1 MSTVAAKRPITPA
14 ELSARPDA
22 VDFELVN
29 GQLVER
35 NVSVLS
41 SLVEGLVLRNLSK
54 HSDDANAGWVWP
66 GTLGYQ
72 CFPDDPNRIRRP
84 DVSFVRRERFSPEHL
99 LEGFLRIHP
108 DLAVEVLSPNDTAYE
123 IDEKVEEYLA
133 AGVPLVWVVNP
144 EKRIVEIHRKD
155 GTVSKLR
162 STDEISGEDVLPGFR
177 CPVAAFFPPAETLV
191 GR

>member
-1 MSTVAAKRPITPA
+1 
-14 ELSARPDA
+14 
-22 VDFELVN
+22 
-29 GQLVER
+29 
-35 NVSVLS
+35 
-41 SLVEGLVLRNLSK
+41 
-54 HSDDANAGWVWP
+54 
-66 GTLGYQ
+66 
-72 CFPDDPNRIRRP
+72 
-84 DVSFVRRERFSPEHL
+84 VRRERFSPEHL